1 MDMAWLW
8 GLAGGLLIGTA
19 SAMHLLLNG
28 RIAGLS
34 GMIRAMVSPSADS
47 GAMLSLVFL
56 LGAFGAALAVS
67 ALWFLPAVQV
77 TQSITALVVSGLLVG
92 VGVSL
97 AGGCTSGHGV
107 SGLSRLSPRSLVAVG
122 TFMVFTAVTVFA
134 LRLVTGGLL

>member
-34 GMIRAMVSPSADS
+34 GMIRAMVSPAADS

-67 ALWFLPAVQV
+67 ALWFVPAVQV

-122 TFMVFTAVTVFA
+122 TFMLFTAVTVFA